1 MIPRSVV
8 AVARA
13 RAGLEE
19 AEGMPSIDPARPSM
33 EPAGGSRPLPYRDWY
48 EPVEL
53 LAACLRAHG
62 LHTGERVLVFAETR
76 MEWFQADL
84 AIMALG
90 GITVPVFP
98 TLPATQVQEIL
109 ADSGACAAFVAN
121 PALLM
126 ELLDAP
132 AAAGMRLVVLLSGHP
147 GSEPPATLPMPPGAL
162 PPILSW
168 SEALA
173 SGRSAPPD
181 SVSRLTAIARGLGP
195 DDPATLIYTSG
206 TSGRMKGVLLTH
218 GNLLASAISS
228 AQRINV
234 TTVDSYLSFLPMAHV
249 LERVVHLS
257 MLWAGAT
264 IHYGGGLDRLEE
276 DFRRVRPSVVVG
288 VPRLFEKI
296 MRGAVDRAG
305 RLGPRGRFVFKLAE
319 RAARRSG
326 RGGPRRRP
334 RGPVAWL
341 WEVIVY
347 RKVRRAVGGRAR
359 ILISGGAPLG
369 AREQS
374 FLNGCG
380 LAVLEGYGLT
390 ETASV
395 CSLNTLSEWR
405 RGSVGRPLPDV
416 EVRVTEQGEILVR
429 GPSVMRE
436 YWKDEEATREA
447 LRDGWLHTGD
457 LGRIDDDGF
466 LFLTGRKKDLIITAQ
481 GKNVAPLLVEAQLL
495 RSPFVHDALVFGDRR
510 PFPVALVYPELEMLR
525 ARLGLSLPEGPGLR
539 KSLEAHMVRALYQSE
554 IDRVC
559 EVLAPH
565 ERVRDFFLV
574 AERPSVADGSLT
586 PTLKLRRGEVERRYA
601 ADVRRMY
608 DRAGR

>member
-1 MIPRSVV
+1 MAIPRSVV

-13 RAGLEE
+13 RAGLGE
-19 AEGMPSIDPARPSM
+19 AEGVPHVDPDRPSM
-33 EPAGGSRPLPYRDWY
+33 EPGGGPRPLSYRDWY
-48 EPVEL
+48 EPVER
-53 LAACLRAHG
+53 LAACLRARG
-62 LHTGERVLVFAETR
+62 VLSGDRVLIFAETR
-76 MEWFQADL
+76 IEWLQADI
-84 AIMALG
+84 AVMAAG

-98 TLPATQVQEIL
+98 TLPAAQVQEIL
-109 ADSGACAAFVAN
+109 ADSGATAAFVAN
-121 PALLM
+121 TALLT
-126 ELLDAP
+126 ELMRAP
-132 AAAGMRLVVLLSGHP
+132 GAAGLRLVVLIT
-147 GSEPPATLPMPPGAL
+147 GSVRSAAVAPPM
-162 PPILSW
+162 ISW
-168 SEALA
+168 EQALA
-173 SGRSAPPD
+173 AGRSAPPD
-181 SVSRLTAIARGLGP
+181 SVSMLTAIARGLGP

-206 TSGRMKGVLLTH
+206 TLGKMKGVLLTH
-218 GNLLASAISS
+218 GNLLASAVSS
-228 AQRINV
+228 ARRINV
-234 TTVDSYLSFLPMAHV
+234 TVDDAYLSFLPMAHV

-257 MLWAGAT
+257 MLWAGAS

-276 DFRRVRPSVVVG
+276 DFRRVRPTVVVG

-296 MRGAVDRAG
+296 MRGAVDRAR

-347 RKVRRAVGGRAR
+347 RQVRRAVGGRAR
-359 ILISGGAPLG
+359 ILVSGGAPLG

-380 LAVLEGYGLT
+380 LSVLEGYGLT

-405 RGSVGRPLPDV
+405 RGSVGRPLPGV
-416 EVRVTEQGEILVR
+416 ELRVTEEGEILVR
-429 GPSVMRE
+429 GPSVMRG
-436 YWKDEEATREA
+436 YWNDEKTTREA
-447 LRDGWLHTGD
+447 LRDGWLYTGD

-481 GKNVAPLLVEAQLL
+481 GKNVAPLLVETQLR
-495 RSPFVHDALVFGDRR
+495 RSPLVHDALVVGDRR
-510 PFPVALVYPELEMLR
+510 PFPVALVYPDLEMLR
-525 ARLGLSLPEGPGLR
+525 ARLGLSLAEGPGLR
-539 KSLEAHMVRALYQSE
+539 KSLEAQSVRALYRAE

-559 EVLAPH
+559 EALAPH
-565 ERVRDFFLV
+565 ETVRDFVLL
-574 AERPSVADGSLT
+574 AEPPSVADGTLT
-586 PTLKLRRGEVERRYA
+586 PTLKLRRREIERRCA
-601 ADVRRMY
+601 VEIRRMY

>member
-8 AVARA
+8 AVART

-19 AEGMPSIDPARPSM
+19 AEGIPRVDPMRPSM
-33 EPAGGSRPLPYRDWY
+33 EPAGGPRPLSYRDWY

-53 LAACLRAHG
+53 LAACLRTG
-62 LHTGERVLVFAETR
+62 GVHTGDRVLVFAETR
-76 MEWFQADL
+76 IEWFQADL
-84 AIMALG
+84 AVMALG

-98 TLPATQVQEIL
+98 TLPSAQVQEIL
-109 ADSGACAAFVAN
+109 ADSGAVAAFVAN
-121 PALLM
+121 MPLLA
-126 ELLDAP
+126 ELMRAP
-132 AAAGMRLVVLLSGHP
+132 AAAGLRLVVLISGQ
-147 GSEPPATLPMPPGAL
+147 SAAIA
-162 PPILSW
+162 PPIFSW
-168 SEALA
+168 DQALEA
-173 SGRSAPPD
+173 GRSAPPD

-206 TSGRMKGVLLTH
+206 TSGKMKGVLLTH
-218 GNLLASAISS
+218 GNLLASAVSS
-228 AQRINV
+228 ARRISV
-234 TTVDSYLSFLPMAHV
+234 TVDDVYLSFLPMAHV
-249 LERVVHLS
+249 LERVVHIS
-257 MLWAGAT
+257 MLWAGAGV
-264 IHYGGGLDRLEE
+264 HYGGGLDRLEE
-276 DFRRVRPSVVVG
+276 DFRRVRPTVVVG

-326 RGGPRRRP
+326 RGGPRQRP
-334 RGPVAWL
+334 QGPVAWL
-341 WEVIVY
+341 WDVIVY

-369 AREQS
+369 PREQS

-395 CSLNTLSEWR
+395 CALNTLSEWR
-405 RGSVGRPLPDV
+405 RGSVGRPLPGL
-416 EVRVTEQGEILVR
+416 EVRVTEEGEVLVR
-429 GPSVMRE
+429 GPSVMRG
-436 YWKDEEATREA
+436 YWNDEEANRQA

-481 GKNVAPLLVEAQLL
+481 GKNVAPLLVETQLR
-495 RSPFVHDALVFGDRR
+495 RSPLVHDALVVGDRR
-510 PFPVALVYPELEMLR
+510 PFPVALVYPDLEMLR
-525 ARLGLSLPEGPGLR
+525 ARLGLSLAEGPGLR
-539 KSLEAHMVRALYQSE
+539 KSLEAQSVRALYRAE
-554 IDRVC
+554 IDRAC
-559 EVLAPH
+559 EALAPH
-565 ERVRDFFLV
+565 ETVRDFVLL
-574 AERPSVADGSLT
+574 AEPPSIADGSLT
-586 PTLKLRRGEVERRYA
+586 PTFKLRRSEIERRYA
-601 ADVRRMY
+601 VEIRRMY